1 MRCIRSMAWALILL
15 AGAPGMAA
23 QAAGASGTTAAALPF
38 EGSGPWQKD
47 VRGEQG
53 TAHIQFEQALRL
65 ERAGYLRAAAR
76 AFRRLQAAFPFAPY
90 ASHALVRAAESHFRM
105 GEHDRTRR
113 LLNLRNRYY
122 ADALSDARVEK
133 LYLELGEYYLD
144 QARQAAAENNETE
157 TETEQSRGKSLSRAE
172 QVLNELHA
180 TDHFGRFADRALY
193 LMGQVALEQR
203 DWREAQRRFEQ
214 LLRLYK
220 YSRWRPK
227 ALAQK
232 ARCLLEM
239 NRHPERSS
247 GRRKEALNLLDQAEI
262 EAGRP
267 LELKTSEIRE
277 RLHEIESE
285 RWWRQGQFYK
295 KLGKL
300 GAARSCYRIISKE
313 YPTSRRAAEAQ
324 SWLESLRPR
333 RMIRPEKPPA
343 QRSDPSRRQ
352 SAETGMGKT
361 AEKRNEHGNEKEK
374 ETQQDVDQ

>member
-1 MRCIRSMAWALILL
+1 MRRVRLMAWALILL
-15 AGAPGMAA
+15 AGAPGMAT
-23 QAAGASGTTAAALPF
+23 QAAGHRTAGTTAAALPF

-47 VRGEQG
+47 VRS
-53 TAHIQFEQALRL
+53 ALRAPHVQFEQALRL
-65 ERAGYLRAAAR
+65 ERTGYLLAAAR
-76 AFRRLQAAFPFAPY
+76 AFRRLQAAFPFAPQ
-90 ASHALVRAAESHFRM
+90 ASHALVRAAEAHFRL
-105 GEHDRTRR
+105 GEYERARR
-113 LLNLRNRYY
+113 LLNLRNRFY

-144 QARQAAAENNETE
+144 QARQAAAKNKETE
-157 TETEQSRGKSLSRAE
+157 TEIEQSRGKSLSRAE
-172 QVLNELHA
+172 QVLDELHS
-180 TDHFGRFADRALY
+180 TDRFGRFADRALY

-203 DWREAQRRFEQ
+203 DWHEAQRRFER
-214 LLRLYK
+214 LLNLYK
-220 YSRWRPK
+220 YSRWRPE

-277 RLHEIESE
+277 RLHNIEAE

-300 GAARSCYRIISKE
+300 AAARSCYRIISKE
-313 YPTSRRAAEAQ
+313 YPTSKRAAEAQ

-333 RMIRPEKPPA
+333 RKIRPKKSPA
-343 QRSDPSRRQ
+343 QRSEPSRRQ
-352 SAETGMGKT
+352 STETGRGKT
-361 AEKRNEHGNEKEK
+361 AAKRNEHEK
-374 ETQQDVDQ
+374 ETQRDVDR